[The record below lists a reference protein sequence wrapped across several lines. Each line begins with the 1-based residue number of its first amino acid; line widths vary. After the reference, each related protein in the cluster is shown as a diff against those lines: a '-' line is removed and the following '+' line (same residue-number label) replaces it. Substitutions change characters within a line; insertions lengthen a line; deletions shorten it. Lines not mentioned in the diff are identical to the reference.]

1 MKDVMVGRITLP
13 MGIALEEK
21 YLLRVLLIGIGE
33 LVSVPSL
40 NVKLLT
46 SRYGFPYFLSIVS
59 VFLK

>member
-1 MKDVMVGRITLP
+1 

-21 YLLRVLLIGIGE
+21 YLLRVLLIGIGQ